1 MALREVAW
9 HPRIGRNSQENS
21 IRPNWGSGL
30 RSHHLPREYSPE
42 ELAVVQLVARGHS
55 AGAKH
60 NDLPPILV
68 IS

>member
-1 MALREVAW
+1 MEGGSLA
-9 HPRIGRNSQENS
+9 PRARKDSKENG
-21 IRPNWGSGL
+21 IRLSGGSGHGC
-30 RSHHLPREYSPE
+30 RPSPGYSPQ

-55 AGAKH
+55 AGTKD